1 MTGSTSYRLNEYK
14 ITENLSGYLYWEIH
28 SGFAFFKRGNCFIKG
43 NILFIEFSDIEESGF
58 LKMEFIEQLDK
69 LPKWRKT
76 KYYCSN
82 YRIYNCKTGKIPPFQ
97 EMFSQTHASIAD
109 REVRTKEHNI
119 IQSEITEDISYR
131 LGRYKIIEKNNG
143 QVWWESH
150 RRLNISRAGR
160 CFTAGDI
167 LFMMPAEIEK
177 TGLVKKDFMQHL
189 NQLSNW
195 TKTDYYCDSYS
206 LYYCENGRI
215 CRDIDLTAFQKLSNL
230 EQIEV
235 REDLPDKKLKN
246 NNAYSGDV
254 IEVKTLFNQIDIAK
268 FMSRCKK
275 IGINILGLLK
285 NWYVKRR
292 KQ

>member
-82 YRIYNCKTGKIPPFQ
+82 YRTYNCKTGKIPPFQ
-97 EMFSQTHASIAD
+97 EMFSQTHANIAD
-109 REVRTKEHNI
+109 REARTKQNNI
-119 IQSEITEDISYR
+119 KHIEIVEDICYR

-143 QVWWESH
+143 RVWWESH
-150 RRLNISRAGR
+150 RRLNISKAGR
-160 CFTAGDI
+160 CFTEGNI

-215 CRDIDLTAFQKLSNL
+215 CRDIEEREEREER
-230 EQIEV
+230 EQIKV
-235 REDLPDKKLKN
+235 KEDLLDKKLKN
-246 NNAYSGDV
+246 NNAYSGGAV
-254 IEVKTLFNQIDIAK
+254 EVKTSFNQIDIAK
-268 FMSRCKK
+268 FMRWSKR
-275 IGINILGLLK
+275 IGISILELLK